1 MRLRCFLGDCLS
13 VLESLMQVN
22 HRLQR
27 SGPVGR
33 SFAVVGSRAAVLQSP
48 SLAVSQLPGSEL
60 RFLPAPF
67 CLWRRA
73 RADGAPVGWVSHV
86 GWNDSARLV
95 TVRRRG
101 ERFPA
106 LLCLL
111 RRARRLGCVRRTWR
125 TWRARSPRW
134 RTWGSARC
142 RRPRRGSLEG
152 LPALRAFLGAHVIA
166 HIVALHANP
175 RAHRR

>member
-101 ERFPA
+101 ELFPA
-106 LLCLL
+106 LLRLL
-111 RRARRLGCVRRTWR
+111 RCARGLGRTRRT
-125 TWRARSPRW
+125 RSPRW